1 MINLEPSR
9 IALILYILTLRRP
22 KLLLLRFLGSGLII
36 NFTAGLCSFLILPIF
51 QFLTHFYA
59 NSVLLSLAGIL
70 LVLFG
75 VFLVISSFSRSSGII
90 SAPSLQAASRL
101 PGLLRGSSLFTMV
114 LLVLPSLEFLLL
126 MSLVHTSIPSTPL
139 RILALSI
146 FLVIANIV
154 FLVPLTILHF
164 FRDRLDLL
172 ISWTQLIP
180 PSLGKRLTGSL
191 IILVGSIC
199 LIHVLKS

>member
-90 SAPSLQAASRL
+90 
-101 PGLLRGSSLFTMV
+101 
-114 LLVLPSLEFLLL
+114 
-126 MSLVHTSIPSTPL
+126 
-139 RILALSI
+139 
-146 FLVIANIV
+146 
-154 FLVPLTILHF
+154 
-164 FRDRLDLL
+164 
-172 ISWTQLIP
+172 
-180 PSLGKRLTGSL
+180 
-191 IILVGSIC
+191 
-199 LIHVLKS
+199 